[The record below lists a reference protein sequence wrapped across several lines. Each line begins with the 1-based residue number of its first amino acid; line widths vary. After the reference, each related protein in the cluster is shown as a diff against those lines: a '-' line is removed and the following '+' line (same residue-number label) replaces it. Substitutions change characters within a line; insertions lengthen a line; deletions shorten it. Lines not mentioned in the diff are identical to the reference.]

1 VTFLDNLAAMT
12 TKLEGEALLR
22 HSFEEDRISLKLST
36 LGHVIVSGFL
46 AHEGECRQELHFCF
60 ETDQTVLQPL
70 LEDFRALRR

>member
-1 VTFLDNLAAMT
+1 V
-12 TKLEGEALLR
+12 
-22 HSFEEDRISLKLST
+22 ST

-70 LEDFRALRR
+70 LENFRALRR